1 MPMSKEAT
9 DYAIKLAYHRGAQL
23 AVQEFEKQSSVL
35 DSPLAQQLRQ
45 FASTNRNALI
55 GAGIGGVGGAAAG
68 AAAGGEDHRGLG
80 AGLGAL
86 GGAALGA
93 GAGHGYT
100 QAGGMQGIGNALSGA
115 KDSLAARIRGALGG
129 GGPDASVPG
138 IPAISGHTMIGG
150 AGMGGEAMGSG
161 TIAGGAHAPFLGRNG

>member
-93 GAGHGYT
+93 GAGHVASNYGNKIKDVAGT
-100 QAGGMQGIGNALSGA
+100 LANQATG
-115 KDSLAARIRGALGG
+115 SLAAPNGEAPPVFSTALQGG
-129 GGPDASVPG
+129 TQLMGGSAPR
-138 IPAISGHTMIGG
+138 SGTL
-150 AGMGGEAMGSG
+150 AGMPMSAVDRVRQAIG
-161 TIAGGAHAPFLGRNG
+161 